1 MPTPG
6 STSGGISDSG
16 QNAFA
21 DVDDHDPEREGFALR
36 AQRVGA
42 AGVAA
47 AELAD
52 VDAAVEEAD
61 EQAAEHGAERDTPT

>member
-6 STSGGISDSG
+6 SASGGIT
-16 QNAFA
+16 AAARMPFA
-21 DVDDHDPEREGFALR
+21 DVDDHHPQREHLALR
-36 AQRVGA
+36 AQRVRA

-47 AELAD
+47 ADLAD